1 MLQLKRLL
9 DEVGQPQA
17 ALASEL
23 EVSPAT
29 VAQLVN
35 HGHWPRSLDQE
46 RLQQRIQRWL
56 LKHKASVAQ
65 VLGAFEEVG
74 DEKEG
79 VEPPRCNAT
88 APAQGNSDE
97 PSEEDMTMVMRKQV
111 LTPAAKRAFGLAGDP
126 LGPLTCPEDV
136 WVNPDIRYV
145 REQMFHAAR
154 HDGFLVVVGESGAG
168 KSTLRRDLVSR
179 VRNEHHPVVV
189 IEPSVISSEERDTQ
203 GKPLKMSHIT
213 EAIMTVLDPQQKRQA
228 SPELLAQQ
236 LKKTLMT
243 SHEAGFRHCVLI
255 EEAHSL
261 PTSTLRHFKRLR
273 ELEDGYTKLVN
284 VILIGQPEL
293 LVKLNER
300 NHDVREVVQRME
312 VVELGPISR
321 ADLEQYLA
329 FRLGRANK
337 KLDEVIDAGGIQA
350 LIERLSMTGR
360 DASRSML
367 YPLAVGNLLTAAIN
381 LASQLGEPRVTADI
395 VRGVNV

>member
-1 MLQLKRLL
+1 M
-9 DEVGQPQA
+9 
-17 ALASEL
+17 
-23 EVSPAT
+23 
-29 VAQLVN
+29 
-35 HGHWPRSLDQE
+35 
-46 RLQQRIQRWL
+46 
-56 LKHKASVAQ
+56 
-65 VLGAFEEVG
+65 
-74 DEKEG
+74 
-79 VEPPRCNAT
+79 
-88 APAQGNSDE
+88 
-97 PSEEDMTMVMRKQV
+97 
-111 LTPAAKRAFGLAGDP
+111 AGDP